1 MKISRHTI
9 KSWIYTVVAKIIKTV
24 VFSPAKN
31 GFKSIIYLYI
41 FYYYYYYYYFFFFFF
56 AVVCQ

>member
-1 MKISRHTI
+1 MADRKLVATL

-41 FYYYYYYYYFFFFFF
+41 FLLLLLLFFFFFLL
-56 AVVCQ
+56 